1 VRLRSAIN
9 INQGEVLMAK
19 AQTAGDFADQ
29 STERA
34 LREGLEGFD
43 WMRVMAEQSLN
54 LSKAAFE
61 GYLDATRKT
70 ADTFAHQA
78 AEIRERSLSLA
89 NETLANT
96 FDFANKAVRAKEPRE
111 AFRLHSE
118 FLGRQA
124 QTLADKTN
132 ELGQIIAHGASAA
145 SRTAAE
151 QMQRAAE

>member
-1 VRLRSAIN
+1 
-9 INQGEVLMAK
+9 MPK
-19 AQTAGDFADQ
+19 AQTAGEFAEQ

-34 LREGLEGFD
+34 IREGLEGFD
-43 WMRVMAEQSLN
+43 WMRTVAEQGLN

-61 GYLDATRKT
+61 GYLATTLKT

-78 AEIRERSLSLA
+78 AEIREQSISLA
-89 NETLANT
+89 NEALANT
-96 FDFANKAVRAKEPRE
+96 FEFANKAVRVKEPQE
-111 AFRLHSE
+111 ALRLQSE
-118 FLGRQA
+118 FLSRQV